1 MSIPLCY
8 SVSMRRIAILGTTL
22 GTVALLSAC
31 VQTPD
36 IRIGGEM
43 SSELTEQIR
52 ASSEITT
59 CEDTGLDFRTSFE
72 LTNSSDRSINVSLIT
87 IQFYRW
93 NDLVGESVFGGPDPL
108 PVGRTYRDSDVE
120 DWWDGS
126 EPLTCEWGTFTI
138 LGK

>member
-1 MSIPLCY
+1 MS
-8 SVSMRRIAILGTTL
+8 SKFGAGRKKKIAILGISL
-22 GTVALLSAC
+22 GIVALLSAC

-43 SSELTEQIR
+43 SNELTDQIR
-52 ASSEITT
+52 ASSQITT
-59 CEDTGLDFRTSFE
+59 CEDTGFDFRTSFE
-72 LTNSSDRSINVSLIT
+72 LTNSSDRPINVTLIT
-87 IQFYRW
+87 IQYYRG

>member
-1 MSIPLCY
+1 MS
-8 SVSMRRIAILGTTL
+8 SKFGVGAMKRTAIFGTSLGA
-22 GTVALLSAC
+22 VALLSAC
-31 VQTPD
+31 VQSPD

-52 ASSEITT
+52 SSSRITT
-59 CEDTGLDFRTSFE
+59 CVDTGLDFRTSFE
-72 LTNSSDRSINVSLIT
+72 ITNSSDRPINVTLIT
-87 IQFYRW
+87 IQFYRG

-120 DWWDGS
+120 NWWDGS